1 MEAMRYLLVL
11 LHLLSNMIIQIGSSF
26 SSCVHGITHFA
37 CLHILVLECRSGAPS
52 VDKWATKYASI
63 GGSKAN
69 TGESIMQYLICIL
82 TDMRGHIDNK
92 IWWTHARTHARASC
106 SICVCWRDATVL
118 RMLCSYVSINRNA
131 VRHIRLLACHF
142 FFYSDVRARCWMMQ
156 NAISSRLTHVS
167 HKIKLYYI
175 LSNMWG
181 THNINDGSWVSS
193 ALLRHILHRKN
204 MIYNRIEKTWKL
216 RTIDV
221 HRMFMLNNK
230 TLWMSSLCVLI
241 SLFISNNSLWMFMV
255 PN

>member
-1 MEAMRYLLVL
+1 MCAWHHTLCMLTHSRAW
-11 LHLLSNMIIQIGSSF
+11 MSF
-26 SSCVHGITHFA
+26 WGAKRRQMGNKVRINRRKQGKHWWIYHAIFN
-37 CLHILVLECRSGAPS
+37 LHI
-52 VDKWATKYASI
+52 DWYARPYWQQ
-63 GGSKAN
+63 N
-69 TGESIMQYLICIL
+69 LM
-82 TDMRGHIDNK
+82 N
-92 IWWTHARTHARASC
+92 ARTHARTC
-106 SICVCWRDATVL
+106 F
-118 RMLCSYVSINRNA
+118 MLNLC
-131 VRHIRLLACHF
+131 LLAGRDRTAYAMLVRFHKSKCCASHTPARLPF

-230 TLWMSSLCVLI
+230 TLCMSSLCVLI